1 MTSDI
6 YIYRL
11 FYNISIYIYRYL
23 SIYIYTPPGQK
34 LFLLGF
40 PTLFPHRL
48 LPNNFLL
55 KKFLLGSWTTDQIRN
70 NYIKTTSRFDPPRRP
85 REMALRII
93 KLIRRGIYMVL
104 FSNSGQEKTVVI
116 FRPSEVY
123 TYIYGNYI

>member
-1 MTSDI
+1 MTSERYI
-6 YIYRL
+6 YIYTFFIIYL
-11 FYNISIYIYRYL
+11 SIY
-23 SIYIYTPPGQK
+23 IYIYTPPGQK
-34 LFLLGF
+34 LLLLGF

-70 NYIKTTSRFDPPRRP
+70 NYLKKTTSRFDPPRRP

-104 FSNSGQEKTVVI
+104 FSNSGEEKTVVI

-123 TYIYGNYI
+123 IYICVCVRVC